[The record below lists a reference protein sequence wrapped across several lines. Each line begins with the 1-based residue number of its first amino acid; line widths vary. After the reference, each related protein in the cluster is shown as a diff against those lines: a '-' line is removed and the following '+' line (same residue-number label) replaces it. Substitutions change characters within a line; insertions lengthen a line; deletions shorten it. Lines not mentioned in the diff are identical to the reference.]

1 MSATTP
7 VHAGDGE
14 EAAPRARI
22 NHALS
27 AWRLSLIAG
36 WTLYSHL
43 VHLRAR
49 FTTRDPAERRRRA
62 ALYTHRWLAG
72 IARCA
77 GIGVTTIGV
86 PPSGAVLITPN
97 HTGYL
102 DIMAVGAATP
112 TMFVSKADVK
122 HWPIIGHLFNT
133 SEHIGIARA
142 DRRNVAAANENIAA
156 RFAAGVPVCVFL
168 EGTTSSGERVM
179 PFHASLVQSAI
190 NCGIPVLPVGL
201 CWSADAPGTSLVED
215 IAYWRTE
222 HTLVPH
228 LWRVLGLRGVS
239 VTILFGNLIPPGE
252 ADRKVLAAQA
262 RDQVVK
268 LVEAGRPVK

>member
-1 MSATTP
+1 MSTTTP
-7 VHAGDGE
+7 VQVGGGV
-14 EAAPRARI
+14 EAVPRPRT

-27 AWRLSLIAG
+27 TWRLIRIAA
-36 WTLYSHL
+36 WTLYSHFL
-43 VHLRAR
+43 HLRAR
-49 FTTRDPAERRRRA
+49 FTTRDTAERRRRA

-77 GIGVTTIGV
+77 GIDVVVQG
-86 PPSGAVLITPN
+86 PPPAGAALITPN

-122 HWPIIGHLFNT
+122 RWPIIGHLFNT

-142 DRRNVAAANENIAA
+142 DRRNVAAANESIGE
-156 RFAAGVPVCVFL
+156 RFDAGVPVCVFL

-179 PFHASLVQSAI
+179 PFHASLVQPAI
-190 NCGIPVLPVGL
+190 ERGVPLMPVGL
-201 CWSADAPGTSLVED
+201 CWSVDTPGASLVDD
-215 IAYWRTE
+215 IAYWRAE

-228 LWRVLGLRGVS
+228 LWRVLGLSGVR
-239 VTILFGNLIPPGE
+239 VRVLFGELIPPGE
-252 ADRKVLAAQA
+252 SDRKALAAVA
-262 RDQVVK
+262 REQVVQ
-268 LVEAGRPVK
+268 LVEPAGR